1 MSKKKTLGLLPE
13 MIKFT
18 IKEAKR
24 EAKKRRVGILAVLGH
39 AFRKIGNIKFE
50 DHADQPVIDYG
61 GARFTIE
68 LFHLNEEKLSLT
80 GTADSGMEHTF
91 PIDEISLD
99 DMIGLLEIISVK
111 IKTL

>member
-13 MIKFT
+13 MIKFE
-18 IKEAKR
+18 IEEAKR
-24 EAKKRRVGILAVLGH
+24 AANKRKKGILAVLSH
-39 AFRKIGNIKFE
+39 AFGKIGNIKFE
-50 DHADQPVIDYG
+50 DHTDQPVIDYDG
-61 GARFTIE
+61 VRFTIE
-68 LFHLNEEKLSLT
+68 LLHLDKEKLSLT

-99 DMIGLLEIISVK
+99 DMIGLLEIISIK